1 MFFITKT
8 INVEFG
14 CSKADRPKVLADLS
28 ADIVFAYTLEFLID
42 VLDGIRVLEG
52 QKGKI

>member
-1 MFFITKT
+1 MK
-8 INVEFG
+8 INDERKYYGHQNRPDSSLLVACG
-14 CSKADRPKVLADLS
+14 C
-28 ADIVFAYTLEFLID
+28 TLEFLID